1 LFHSIYIFFIVVIIF
16 VTLIP
21 LMTSQPS
28 PITNI
33 YLQETIQ
40 TLEEKI
46 IEFERNIKKCIE
58 IMEDAIKDHEVQS

>member
-1 LFHSIYIFFIVVIIF
+1 
-16 VTLIP
+16 
-21 LMTSQPS
+21 MTSQPS